1 MIQRLTKNIVLCWE
15 MVHTHTRTIGIW
27 HTLASPRSQK
37 RNTVSFLFSMLS
49 AVTNHCFDHTYHTT
63 QSNWLRML
71 LTWVLDC
78 SITLKPIKIYINIS
92 CTITLLH
99 CSHIF
104 LFISK
109 CEWRSAELKH
119 QTPAEVLS
127 ALRALRRRPVIPC
140 DIQST
145 AHHFTSLTTVTHFPN
160 NCARTVS

>member
-15 MVHTHTRTIGIW
+15 MVHTHTHTHTIGIW

-71 LTWVLDC
+71 LPWVLDC

-104 LFISK
+104 
-109 CEWRSAELKH
+109 
-119 QTPAEVLS
+119 
-127 ALRALRRRPVIPC
+127 
-140 DIQST
+140 
-145 AHHFTSLTTVTHFPN
+145 SLFPN
-160 NCARTVS
+160 VKEDLQSSNIEHLQRFWVLWELSDEGQSYPATYSRPHTISLP